1 MPSGLAVIE
10 THPIQYNAPVYRE
23 LKSRHGIPVTAI
35 YSSDF
40 SVVGYLDKEF
50 GASFRWDT
58 DLLSGYRSCFL
69 SSVAHGGARGLDA
82 VSARGL
88 RTALRETSPSAVL
101 LTGHSPAFHRWA
113 FFEARRL
120 RCPLILRADST
131 DQARE
136 RGAFLKLIRDTSL
149 QFMYGACSRLLCIG
163 QLAYDHF
170 RRLGVSEEK
179 LVFSPRCVDTAA
191 FDLTAEARVR
201 LRTATREQ
209 IGIGDTDYVILFSGK
224 LSEQKAPHLLLR
236 AVRSLPPETRERI
249 TVVFLGSGELQG
261 ALEQLAAGSPAI
273 RARFTGF
280 QNQTQLS
287 PYYHAADL
295 LALPSRSETWGLV
308 VNEALHHGVPCVVSE
323 GVGCAPDL
331 IEPGIT
337 GEIAATGSAESL
349 AAAINR
355 ALALVGR
362 PEIRERCCDKVS
374 GYTVEKAAQ
383 GIAQAYREV
392 VQAQ

>member
-1 MPSGLAVIE
+1 
-10 THPIQYNAPVYRE
+10 
-23 LKSRHGIPVTAI
+23 
-35 YSSDF
+35 
-40 SVVGYLDKEF
+40 
-50 GASFRWDT
+50 
-58 DLLSGYRSCFL
+58 
-69 SSVAHGGARGLDA
+69 
-82 VSARGL
+82 
-88 RTALRETSPSAVL
+88 
-101 LTGHSPAFHRWA
+101 
-113 FFEARRL
+113 
-120 RCPLILRADST
+120 
-131 DQARE
+131 
-136 RGAFLKLIRDTSL
+136 
-149 QFMYGACSRLLCIG
+149 
-163 QLAYDHF
+163 
-170 RRLGVSEEK
+170 
-179 LVFSPRCVDTAA
+179 
-191 FDLTAEARVR
+191 
-201 LRTATREQ
+201 
-209 IGIGDTDYVILFSGK
+209 
-224 LSEQKAPHLLLR
+224 
-236 AVRSLPPETRERI
+236 
-249 TVVFLGSGELQG
+249 LQG